1 MPNRISGPRLA
12 SFEGENRSSRESPTI
27 SLDSTASTACR
38 SFRISSPASCW
49 EFLSGAISFVGWTL
63 ERSDGSALL
72 SMPWSRRVRIV
83 QGAHRIEPGHRI
95 HHIQHPHDHDDA
107 QCLLAVSIYSGLD
120 RPVRKDS
127 RNTGRP
133 STATPSTGVVII
145 RFDRSV
151 ILRRLHNNRHSCDP
165 IVALSSSYY
174 SLPARDTRMV
184 TPNLQ
189 VRPSTRKLKCT
200 G

>member
-1 MPNRISGPRLA
+1 MPNRISGSRWA
-12 SFEGENRSSRESPTI
+12 SFEWEKRSSRESPTI
-27 SLDSTASTACR
+27 SAPTAWR
-38 SFRISSPASCW
+38 SFHISSPASCW

-120 RPVRKDS
+120 RPVRK
-127 RNTGRP
+127 
-133 STATPSTGVVII
+133 
-145 RFDRSV
+145 
-151 ILRRLHNNRHSCDP
+151 
-165 IVALSSSYY
+165 
-174 SLPARDTRMV
+174 
-184 TPNLQ
+184 
-189 VRPSTRKLKCT
+189 
-200 G
+200 